1 MAVEIRAPMFIIGA
15 PRSGTSILYEK
26 LAQHPDVTY
35 ISKATKKAPGSLLLT
50 RFLMHFRKSMQ
61 PTEARAVWNRFWRGR
76 EDATLGR
83 EDAHPRARRYL
94 RRVVRN
100 HIALF
105 QKPRFLAKY
114 LGNSFRIEFLDAI
127 FPDAIF
133 IHIIRDGRDVA
144 LSTLDKWG
152 SKEFHVDIYY
162 AARNWVRRIRQAQEA
177 GTRLGTR
184 LYYELRYEQLV
195 RQPEQELQKLCDFL
209 GEEYLPQMAHQDAL
223 AQQRIEPGSFHDPV
237 RRPPNTT
244 RLARW
249 RREMSPRDLRLFQR
263 IAGDTLTALGY
274 EPAQAGAMSAPEQ
287 VRLAALALKYETLQ
301 AGRRVLQAAGLMP
314 PI

>member
-133 IHIIRDGRDVA
+133 IHIIRDGRAVA
-144 LSTLDKWG
+144 YSVKRSMLKEGGVYWGARPPGWRELRDMPLLD
-152 SKEFHVDIYY
+152 
-162 AARNWVRRIRQAQEA
+162 AAALQWKLTVEYTCESAQALPE
-177 GTRLGTR
+177 GR
-184 LYYELRYEQLV
+184 YIELRYEDFAARPAEALSEVAGKCGLTWDRPDLGSLVSDIENRNYKWREALKPDEVERLHSLIGDLLV
-195 RQPEQELQKLCDFL
+195 R
-209 GEEYLPQMAHQDAL
+209 
-223 AQQRIEPGSFHDPV
+223 
-237 RRPPNTT
+237 
-244 RLARW
+244 
-249 RREMSPRDLRLFQR
+249 
-263 IAGDTLTALGY
+263 LGY
-274 EPAQAGAMSAPEQ
+274 ES
-287 VRLAALALKYETLQ
+287 
-301 AGRRVLQAAGLMP
+301 
-314 PI
+314 